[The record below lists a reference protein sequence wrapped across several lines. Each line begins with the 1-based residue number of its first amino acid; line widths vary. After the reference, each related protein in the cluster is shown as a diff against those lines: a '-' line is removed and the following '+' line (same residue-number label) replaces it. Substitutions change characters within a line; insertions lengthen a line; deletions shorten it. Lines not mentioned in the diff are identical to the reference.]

1 MAPRADETRARLL
14 AAAGP
19 LFAQH
24 GFRDTGV
31 KDICDAA
38 GCNVAAVNYHF
49 GSKQEFYAAVL
60 AEAHQHAFAEHPMP
74 DPDHGEAR
82 DALTA
87 WLSWW
92 MHSMLHADRP
102 EWLQTLMAREMAD
115 PTPALD
121 QMVRRSIR
129 PIYVALT
136 TVVRRLLPR
145 GARPTVIRDC
155 VHSVIGQVLV
165 YKHAAPVL
173 RRLAAMPDCSRHGL
187 DRLVEHVAHFSLAG
201 IAAIANTTPAPRQRN
216 ALR

>member
-31 KDICDAA
+31 KEICDAA

-49 GSKQEFYAAVL
+49 QSKQAFYAAVL
-60 AEAHQHAFAEHPMP
+60 AEAHEHAFAARPMP
-74 DPDHGEAR
+74 DPAAGVPAA
-82 DALTA
+82 ALRA

-121 QMVRRSIR
+121 QMVERSIR
-129 PIYVALT
+129 PIYQALLT
-136 TVVRRLLPR
+136 IVRRLLPR
-145 GARPTVIRDC
+145 GAKPGTVRDC
-155 VHSVIGQVLV
+155 AHSVLGQALV

-173 RRLAAMPDCSRHGL
+173 HRLHAMPDCSRQGL
-187 DRLVEHVAHFSLAG
+187 DRLVEHVATFALAG
-201 IAAIANTTPAPRQRN
+201 IGATAAAAPSPRART
-216 ALR
+216 LTR

>member
-31 KDICDAA
+31 KDICTAA

-49 GSKQEFYAAVL
+49 HSKQAFYSAVL
-60 AEAHQHAFAEHPMP
+60 AEAHEHAFAERPMP
-74 DPDHGEAR
+74 DSSQGQPK
-82 DALTA
+82 DALHA

-121 QMVRRSIR
+121 QMVERSIR
-129 PIYVALT
+129 PIYRALMA
-136 TVVRRLLPR
+136 VVRRLLPR
-145 GARPTVIRDC
+145 GAKPHLVRDC
-155 VHSVIGQVLV
+155 AHSVLGQALV

-173 RRLAAMPDCSRHGL
+173 RRLNAMPDCSRQGL
-187 DRLVEHVAHFSLAG
+187 DRLVDHIATFALAG
-201 IAAIANTTPAPRQRN
+201 IAAAAAPAPRPRSL
-216 ALR
+216 AR